1 MFKINYT
8 REQTQKATKEY
19 GVDEKFIIGCKA
31 MSGVPVDEI
40 VKTSGMSRSYV
51 YEQKEKVK
59 NYIETIPEQHE
70 SVQVIE
76 MTADFRKRL
85 ILSMALD
92 CGSPMSGIQR
102 VFETVLGASIS
113 IGYISSVITEAS
125 ERAQRF
131 DDAISLE
138 GIRQGANDEIFQG
151 RIPILT
157 GIDPESTYVYLLEE
171 ATDRTAETWEIY
183 MEDCKDRGLELE
195 TSIND
200 NGSGLLSGIPR
211 VYPDIEI
218 QGDTFHALYE
228 MGKEV
233 IKIER
238 KAYACIKLESEL
250 NERAESKKPG
260 KNIKEKLEESQKK
273 VKEAVETFDIIN
285 ILFCWLKELLGF
297 SGYNMQDTANLIEY
311 ILKEIEKN
319 AACYPG
325 LLKETEKTRRNL
337 PRLLSFI
344 GRLERD
350 INKRTLEL
358 GIPPDVFR
366 LLYRQMSYNPGFTQ
380 CSQMNDQLAKMLP
393 EQYSVLQIRT
403 EFQNLLNG
411 VKKAS
416 SLVENLN
423 GRIRSYIDMK
433 RVVPTRFFVLMKVYF
448 NTCRY
453 KRSRCKERIG
463 KSPLELLTGK
473 PQPEF
478 LEALGF

>member
-1 MFKINYT
+1 MFKIDYT
-8 REQTQKATKEY
+8 KEQTQEATKKY
-19 GVDEKFIIGCKA
+19 GAEEKFIIGCQA
-31 MSGVPVDEI
+31 VTGVPVEDI

-51 YEQKEKVK
+51 YEQKDNVTNHIKTLTEQQNFPMIKV
-59 NYIETIPEQHE
+59 TPE
-70 SVQVIE
+70 
-76 MTADFRKRL
+76 FKKRL
-85 ILSMALD
+85 IVSMALD
-92 CGSPMSGIQR
+92 CGSSMSGIQR
-102 VFETVLGASIS
+102 VFETVLVEPLS
-113 IGYISSVITEAS
+113 IGYISSVLTEAS
-125 ERAQRF
+125 ERAQKF
-131 DDAISLE
+131 DDALRLE

-171 ATDRTAETWEIY
+171 AVDRTAETWEIY
-183 MEDCKDRGLELE
+183 MEDCKDRGLVLE

-211 VYPDIEI
+211 VYPDIDI
-218 QGDTFHALYE
+218 QCDTFHALYE

-250 NERAESKKPG
+250 EERSEGKRPG
-260 KNIKEKLEESQKK
+260 KNIEEKLKESQKK
-273 VKEAVETFDIIN
+273 TKEAVDIYDIIN
-285 ILFCWLKELLGF
+285 ILFGWLKELLGF
-297 SGYNMQDTANLIEY
+297 SGYSIQDATNLVEY
-311 ILKEIEKN
+311 ILGEMERF

-325 LLKETEKTRRNL
+325 LLKEIEKTRRNL
-337 PRLLSFI
+337 PKLLSFI
-344 GRLERD
+344 KRLEREID
-350 INKRTLEL
+350 NCAREL
-358 GIPPDVFR
+358 GIPPDAFR
-366 LLYRQMSYNPGFTQ
+366 LLYRQMSNSPGFTQ
-380 CSQMNDQLAKMLP
+380 YGRMNDELTKILP
-393 EQYSVLQIRT
+393 EQYSALQIRT
-403 EFQNLLNG
+403 EFQKLLGG

-433 RVVPTRFFVLMKVYF
+433 RIVPTRFFVLMKVYF

-473 PQPEF
+473 SQPEF
-478 LEALGF
+478 LDALGF